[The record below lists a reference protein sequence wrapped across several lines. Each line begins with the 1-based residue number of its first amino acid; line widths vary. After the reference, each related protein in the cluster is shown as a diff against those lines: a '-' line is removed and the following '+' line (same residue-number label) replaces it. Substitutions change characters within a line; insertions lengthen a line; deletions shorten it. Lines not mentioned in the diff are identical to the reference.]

1 MRKIASQKVR
11 TLITTKNTWGS
22 KESYVYIQNI
32 CQKKWYKNCKELTLF
47 FPDPGAGYSA
57 EGFLALSFDPSLVS
71 LIIRAAAN
79 AMIYIIFF
87 WFFLDKSQ
95 NIN

>member
-1 MRKIASQKVR
+1 MSTNKTFVKRNGI
-11 TLITTKNTWGS
+11 
-22 KESYVYIQNI
+22 
-32 CQKKWYKNCKELTLF
+32 KKDKDLTLF
-47 FPDPGAGYSA
+47 FPDPWAGYSA

-87 WFFLDKSQ
+87 FWLLFFWTNHK
-95 NIN
+95 I

>member
-1 MRKIASQKVR
+1 M
-11 TLITTKNTWGS
+11 
-22 KESYVYIQNI
+22 
-32 CQKKWYKNCKELTLF
+32 F

-87 WFFLDKSQ
+87 WFLVFFGQITKYKLGR
-95 NIN
+95 